1 MVVGVSRPRPA
12 AGANVARSAVGM
24 GVATAA
30 SRLIGFG
37 RVLVVAAVLGASAL
51 GDAFQGANS
60 FSNVVF
66 ELVAAGALS
75 AVLVPTF
82 TNLVDRGDRVEAERL
97 AGGLLWLAVVGLGA
111 VSVVGVAAAPLLARL
126 ITAGVPAA
134 DVAEQRALVEYL
146 LRWFV
151 PQILLY
157 AFGAIATAALYAT
170 RRFAISS
177 LAPIANTVVMV
188 GCLAAFRVA
197 AGPDPGLALG
207 SGERAILGLAGTGG
221 VLAFV
226 AVLVIAARRAG
237 FGLRPRRVA
246 RGDAPFRALVGHS
259 VWGVLLHSIAGLLLG
274 AAIVTGATVAG
285 GVVAYQ
291 SAFVLFLAPYA
302 ILAQPLHSAVLPE
315 LAGFAARGAAEEF
328 ATATR
333 WSLAAMAKLVLP
345 VGAVVVAT
353 ATPALSVVQVGAL
366 DARGTELVAAA
377 LMGLAVG
384 LLPYGAFLLFARASY
399 ALGDSRTPALVAI
412 GAGIAGTMVM
422 AVVAAGFDGRARV
435 VGLGIAHSAAYLV
448 GAVALGSILGR
459 RLHGPLVDRDV
470 GRALLAAVAAGS
482 AAWPVA
488 RFAADTRLGTAIA
501 TAIAGVVGMVAY
513 LAAMRLLGAR
523 VALRPRRH
531 E

>member
-1 MVVGVSRPRPA
+1 MVSGVSRPRPA
-12 AGANVARSAVGM
+12 AGASIARAAVGM

-51 GDAFQGANS
+51 GDAFQSANS

-97 AGGLLWLAVVGLGA
+97 AGGRLWLAVVGLGA
-111 VSVVGVAAAPLLARL
+111 VAVVGVAAAPLIARL
-126 ITAGVPAA
+126 ITAGAPGA
-134 DVAEQRALVEYL
+134 DVVEQLALVEYL

-151 PQILLY
+151 PQVVFY

-170 RRFAISS
+170 RRFAITS
-177 LAPIANTVVMV
+177 LAPIGNTVVMV
-188 GCLAAFRVA
+188 GCLAAFRLT
-197 AGPDPGLALG
+197 AGPDPGFDLG
-207 SGERAILGLAGTGG
+207 GGERAILGLAGTGG

-237 FGLRPRRVA
+237 FRLRPRRVA
-246 RGDAPFRALVGHS
+246 RGDGAFRALVGHS
-259 VWGVLLHSIAGLLLG
+259 IWGVLLHSIAGLLLG
-274 AAIVTGATVAG
+274 AAIVAGATVTG

-315 LAGFAARGAAEEF
+315 LARLAARGASDEVA
-328 ATATR
+328 AATR

-345 VGAVVVAT
+345 VGAIVVAT

-366 DARGTELVAAA
+366 DERGTELVAAA

-412 GAGIAGTMVM
+412 GAGITGVVIM
-422 AVVAAGFDGRARV
+422 AVVAAAVDGRARV
-435 VGLGIAHSAAYLV
+435 VGLGLGHSAAYLV
-448 GAVALGSILGR
+448 GAIALGSILAR
-459 RLHGPLVDRDV
+459 RLHGPLVDLDV
-470 GRALLAAVAAGS
+470 GRALLAAAVAGLV
-482 AAWPVA
+482 AWQIA
-488 RFAADTRLGTAIA
+488 RLIDDTRLGTAVG
-501 TAIAGVVGMVAY
+501 TAMAGFIGVVAY
-513 LAAMRLLGAR
+513 LAAMMLLGAR
-523 VALRPRRH
+523 VALRPGRP